1 MIKDDETRF
10 AINKLEQELYQVKES
25 LKTNIEL
32 TKHIST
38 LVNDQ
43 HEEIKTLKTEIQ
55 ILKDGGNI

>member
-10 AINKLEQELYQVKES
+10 AINKLEQELYQVKET
-25 LKTNIEL
+25 LKKNVEL
-32 TKHIST
+32 TKVLDI
-38 LVNDQ
+38 LVSNQ